1 MFNYKKGI
9 IGNAL
14 LVGTLIGLF
23 TDYLYV
29 WSSIGLV
36 LGVVL
41 EKYKKSENEQQDE
54 LQRRSSSS

>member
-1 MFNYKKGI
+1 LFNYKKGI

>member
-1 MFNYKKGI
+1 LFNYKKGI

-14 LVGTLIGLF
+14 LVETLIGLF

-54 LQRRSSSS
+54 L